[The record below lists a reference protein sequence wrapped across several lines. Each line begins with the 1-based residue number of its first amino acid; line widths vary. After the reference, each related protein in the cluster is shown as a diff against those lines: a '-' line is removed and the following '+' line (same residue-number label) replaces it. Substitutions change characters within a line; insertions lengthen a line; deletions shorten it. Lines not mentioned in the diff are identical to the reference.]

1 MTETNIISISLNF
14 SEELNDM
21 TWTEIS
27 KRITEQL
34 KIMAESQ
41 PRFLQG
47 EEYVDEKKTATF
59 GDTVSDSDQL
69 SIVFKSS
76 PKKSSTKSMSSMNK
90 GELMDELHSRR
101 PSDKEWRKTN
111 LKKFNIKELKHAFKE
126 DELPTEER
134 DNRIASKPPRKVT
147 SYMLWINTEGRKEV
161 KDKNPELKATEVTSQ
176 CGKIW
181 GTMTDKKKS
190 SWNNKADKAHQ
201 KKLKEWEKS
210 K

>member
-34 KIMAESQ
+34 KIMAEAQ

-111 LKKFNIKELKHAFKE
+111 LKKFNIKELKHAF
-126 DELPTEER
+126 
-134 DNRIASKPPRKVT
+134 
-147 SYMLWINTEGRKEV
+147 
-161 KDKNPELKATEVTSQ
+161 
-176 CGKIW
+176 
-181 GTMTDKKKS
+181 
-190 SWNNKADKAHQ
+190 
-201 KKLKEWEKS
+201 
-210 K
+210 

>member
-34 KIMAESQ
+34 KIMAEAQ

-101 PSDKEWRKTN
+101 PS
-111 LKKFNIKELKHAFKE
+111 
-126 DELPTEER
+126 
-134 DNRIASKPPRKVT
+134 
-147 SYMLWINTEGRKEV
+147 Y
-161 KDKNPELKATEVTSQ
+161 
-176 CGKIW
+176 
-181 GTMTDKKKS
+181 
-190 SWNNKADKAHQ
+190 
-201 KKLKEWEKS
+201 
-210 K
+210 

>member
-1 MTETNIISISLNF
+1 MTDNMINISLNV

-21 TWTEIS
+21 KWTEIT

-34 KIMAESQ
+34 KMMAESQ

-59 GDTVSDSDQL
+59 GDTVSDPEQL

-90 GELMDELHSRR
+90 AELMYELHSRH

-111 LKKFNIKELKHAFKE
+111 LKKFNIKELKQAFKE

-134 DNRIASKPPRKVT
+134 DARIASKPPRKTT
-147 SYMLWINTEGRKEV
+147 SYMLWINSEGREQV
-161 KDKNPELKATEVTSQ
+161 KSENPELKATEVTSQ

-181 GTMTDKKKS
+181 KAMTDKKKS
-190 SWNNKADKAHQ
+190 AWNKKADKAHQ